1 MGFVCGCCVVVSPTL
16 FVTMRLLLIAFAV
29 GLLCAAATCE
39 ESTLVTVTGPY
50 EFEPSGNTVTSLQF
64 DVDRPNGAEGGFLL
78 TSYKMEVLNEH
89 HEVLDL
95 STVHDDEMYFHHSVL
110 HEWDPSISRVIHV
123 SQVLF
128 LSSADMVVQDKPI
141 QFPEGYGLAWF
152 DSDPAWG
159 LCAHAA
165 NPTDETKS
173 LYLRWTITY
182 RPLLPTDNIIA
193 VEFLGKKLG
202 RRELADADFD
212 DIIRT
217 VTGRVH
223 PAHAPAEVVAVQ
235 WHLHDGISRGVL
247 ALERHGV
254 REPIF
259 VVEQDPEEGLSSNG
273 IEIYDLLFTPGL
285 TINAEDKLSLTTV
298 SDPEVVL
305 NDIRERDLLMMYTL
319 NYISYADNWR
329 HHGNMLYL
337 NTADWENIDS

>member
-1 MGFVCGCCVVVSPTL
+1 MGS
-16 FVTMRLLLIAFAV
+16 
-29 GLLCAAATCE
+29 AA
-39 ESTLVTVTGPY
+39 
-50 EFEPSGNTVTSLQF
+50 PSGATTN
-64 DVDRPNGAEGGFLL
+64 
-78 TSYKMEVLNEH
+78 
-89 HEVLDL
+89 
-95 STVHDDEMYFHHSVL
+95 
-110 HEWDPSISRVIHV
+110 
-123 SQVLF
+123 
-128 LSSADMVVQDKPI
+128 
-141 QFPEGYGLAWF
+141 
-152 DSDPAWG
+152 
-159 LCAHAA
+159 
-165 NPTDETKS
+165 
-173 LYLRWTITY
+173 
-182 RPLLPTDNIIA
+182 
-193 VEFLGKKLG
+193 
-202 RRELADADFD
+202 
-212 DIIRT
+212 
-217 VTGRVH
+217 